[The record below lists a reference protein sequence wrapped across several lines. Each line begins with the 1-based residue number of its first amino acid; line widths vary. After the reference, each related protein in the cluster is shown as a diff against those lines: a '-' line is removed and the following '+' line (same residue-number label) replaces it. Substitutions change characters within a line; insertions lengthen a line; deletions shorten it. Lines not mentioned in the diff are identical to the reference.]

1 MSLKNYKDLFSLKKL
16 ADMLLPL
23 WSQKQIIGLN
33 NAGVLVL
40 LSSLSLRLLR
50 LLLVELLDDGTFQC
64 RDVRV
69 LHALFS
75 VHTVM
80 CSAPHSGVFQS
91 SVPEVIDVLL
101 LWVWFNVLLPQ

>member
-1 MSLKNYKDLFSLKKL
+1 MIFFSKKL

-50 LLLVELLDDGTFQC
+50 LLLVELLDDGTFQF

-75 VHTVM
+75 LHTVM

-91 SVPEVIDVLL
+91 SVPEVIVYCYCGCGLMYSSP
-101 LWVWFNVLLPQ
+101 NRYSR